1 MGLFDRFK
9 KKDNINNKQ
18 AEMNNIKEYVVHMS
32 NNMNVMIHNIQKER
46 DVINSD
52 GQIISTIVKARVLEY
67 MPGEVMILDSS
78 DYIVFEIPEG
88 KEINQ
93 EMISC
98 IIQNYYMQRPYMVK
112 DEYTYLGR
120 MFENENEYIMG
131 EKNNT
136 VSTYVK
142 NNMNPNVKREKEEL
156 MAKLNQRYQ
165 ESTQRDMEDFKQS
178 VDARDYLRKQ
188 QETRNQRIQNPAIE
202 YIDMPVVNGKV
213 YENYDG
219 ININTGE
226 ILRLRKMDKLG
237 KDKNGNYLYSG
248 YIYNTENT
256 HDVESLNLDRQPMGS
271 YVCFELPRRLSDI
284 VMENNREDIQ
294 RLLEL
299 LSDERNYENEQEL
312 KYIGRIDSNN
322 MVRRDNVAS
331 SIAIQDKIE
340 ELKRMQ
346 QIERENMQRE

>member
-9 KKDNINNKQ
+9 RKDNINNEQEKT
-18 AEMNNIKEYVVHMS
+18 NNIKEYIVHMS
-32 NNMNVMIHNIQKER
+32 NNMNVMVHNIQKENE
-46 DVINSD
+46 VVNSE
-52 GQIISTIVKARVLEY
+52 GQIISTIVKARIIEY
-67 MPGEVMILDSS
+67 EPNECVKSDLS

-93 EMISC
+93 EMIYC

-112 DEYTYLGR
+112 NEYTYLGR
-120 MFENENEYIMG
+120 MFENENGYIMG
-131 EKNNT
+131 EKDNS
-136 VSTYVK
+136 VSTYVQ
-142 NNMNPNVKREKEEL
+142 NNMNPNIKREKEEL
-156 MAKLNQRYQ
+156 IAEENQSQ
-165 ESTQRDMEDFKQS
+165 ENDREEFIESI
-178 VDARDYLRKQ
+178 DAREYLQEQ
-188 QETRNQRIQNPAIE
+188 QEIRNQRIQNPTIQ
-202 YIDMPVVNGKV
+202 YRDMHSRNGEV

-226 ILRLRKMDKLG
+226 ILKLRNMDKIG
-237 KDKNGNYLYSG
+237 RDENGTYLYSG
-248 YIYNTENT
+248 YIYNTKNT
-256 HDVESLNLDRQPMGS
+256 TDLEFLDLEKQNIAS

-299 LSDERNYENEQEL
+299 LSDEKNYENKQEL
-312 KYIGRIDSNN
+312 KYIGRIDSKN
-322 MVRRDNVAS
+322 MVTRDNVAS